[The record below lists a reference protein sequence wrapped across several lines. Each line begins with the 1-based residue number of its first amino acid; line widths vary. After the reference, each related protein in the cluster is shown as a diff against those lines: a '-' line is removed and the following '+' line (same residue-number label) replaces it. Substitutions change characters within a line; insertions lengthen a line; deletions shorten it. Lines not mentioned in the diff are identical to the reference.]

1 MIDAGGREAAY
12 RGRRIVVLGA
22 AGFIGRWVAR
32 GLSQAGA
39 RLSLVVRHRETA
51 APVFSSLG
59 IDGEVIE
66 LDLLDPAGLRSLLTD
81 VQPSVTFNLCGYG
94 VDPTERDEVTA
105 YRINAD
111 LIRELCESV
120 ATYRDSTWTGQ
131 ALIHAGSALE
141 YGECHGNLDEASDP
155 HPTTLYGKSKLTGTV
170 ALERAFRSGRLK
182 GLTARLFMVYGPGE
196 PTHRLLPMLLEAV
209 RAENDIPLT
218 EGNQHRDFTYVEDV
232 AEGLLRLAI
241 HEDREE
247 AIVNLATGR
256 LTTVREFVELA
267 AEIICLR
274 RERLKWGALPTRSE
288 EMCHQPLTLQRLR
301 RLTDWSPSTTIEEG
315 IRRTMRIAAGS
326 R

>member
-81 VQPSVTFNLCGYG
+81 VHPSVTFNLCGYG
-94 VDPTERDEVTA
+94 VDPTERDEKTA

-111 LIRELCESV
+111 LIKELCEGV
-120 ATYRDSTWTGQ
+120 AASRDCTWTGQ

-141 YGECHGNLDEASDP
+141 YGDCHGNLDEASVP

-196 PTHRLLPMLLEAV
+196 QTRRLLPMLLEAV
-209 RAENDIPLT
+209 RAGNDIPLT
-218 EGNQHRDFTYVEDV
+218 EGRQQRDFTYVEDV

-241 HEDREE
+241 HEDRKE

-267 AEIICLR
+267 AEIMCLR

-288 EMCHQPLTLQRLR
+288 EMRHQPLTLQRLR